1 MTAHE
6 LFRAGKLNEAAQR
19 ASLDLRDRPTDVR
32 LRTFLFELL
41 CFNGE
46 FDRAGKHLSV
56 LAQSGTDAETGTLLY
71 RSAIAAERKRQVFF
85 EGGEFK
91 SLSSEQSAKCPGTI
105 NGRAFD
111 TIEDVDA
118 RIGPRLEVFVAGEY
132 VWLPFAQIGSVRMEA
147 PKLLRDT
154 LWATAQVM
162 AGPGNKGQEFG
173 EVLLPVQYPFSWR
186 NTSDDVKLGRVTEWL
201 STDGSTGEVPVGQK
215 LLLIDGSEEIS
226 FLEIRELIFHS
237 PSSEEPKEA

>member
-1 MTAHE
+1 MNAQE
-6 LFRAGKLNEAAQR
+6 LFRAGKLNAAAQR

-56 LAQSGTDAETGTLLY
+56 LSQSGTDAETGSLLY
-71 RSAIAAERKRQVFF
+71 RSAIAAERKRQAFF

-91 SLSSEQSAKCPGTI
+91 TLRSEEFAKCPGTI
-105 NGRAFD
+105 NGRAFQS
-111 TIEDVDA
+111 IEDVDA

-132 VWLPFAQIGSVRMEA
+132 MWLPFAQIGSVRMEA
-147 PKLLRDT
+147 PKFLRDT

-186 NTSDDVKLGRVTEWL
+186 NTSDEVKLGRVTDWVD
-201 STDGSTGEVPVGQK
+201 SDSAGDVPVGQK

-237 PSSEEPKEA
+237 PTPEEPKEA

>member
-1 MTAHE
+1 MTAQE

-41 CFNGE
+41 CFSGE

-56 LAQSGTDAETGTLLY
+56 LSQSGTDAETGALLY

-85 EGGEFK
+85 EDGGFNA
-91 SLSSEQSAKCPGTI
+91 LSGEQFANCPGTI
-105 NGRAFD
+105 NGRTFES
-111 TIEDVDA
+111 IEDVDP

-132 VWLPFAQIGSVRMEA
+132 LWLPFAQIGSVRMEA
-147 PKLLRDT
+147 PRLLRDT

-162 AGPGNKGQEFG
+162 AGPGNKGREFG

-186 NTSDDVKLGRVTEWL
+186 NASDDVKLGRVTEWVT
-201 STDGSTGEVPVGQK
+201 TDAGDLPVGQK

-237 PSSEEPKEA
+237 PIPEEQQEA